1 MITLGQELDMTQFSS
16 KQMKAAFFKIGRREF
31 FMSLIAALV
40 ADQTKFAV
48 SHGSQTYQ
56 LRYIVGSS
64 MYGKIALNDV
74 LSEVR
79 NTGARHIDI
88 WPEYH
93 ANHREQ
99 IEKMG
104 HEQFANMLKL
114 HQVELGILTHYDLGP
129 FGLQDEMRVAKKL
142 GGSMIIC
149 GSRGPGNLKGQT
161 LKMEIRKFIEKMKP
175 HILAA
180 EKTGITI
187 GIENHANS
195 LIDSPDAIRW
205 LAEFTPCRYLGIA
218 LAPYHLPQD
227 PLLIAKCITDIG
239 NRLVHFYAW
248 QYGKGCHKKLP
259 KQQELMQLPGRGEMD
274 FMSIIAALKKI
285 NYCNWTEVFMHP
297 VPRGISILPTAA
309 EVTSEINNA
318 RNYLELCLSREIN
331 GTPT

>member
-1 MITLGQELDMTQFSS
+1 MKKFCGGQIKTDCLRIS
-16 KQMKAAFFKIGRREF
+16 RREF
-31 FMSLIAALV
+31 CLHLSAMLV
-40 ADQTKFAV
+40 ASQAKLAV
-48 SHGSQTYQ
+48 SKVAQTFR

-64 MYGKIALNDV
+64 MYGRMALEDV

-79 NTGARHIDI
+79 STGAKHIDI
-88 WPEYH
+88 WPEHH

-104 HEQFANMLKL
+104 HERFAEMLKQY
-114 HQVELGILTHYDLGP
+114 QVELGILTHYDLGP
-129 FGLQDEMRVAKKL
+129 FGLQAEMRVAKKL

-149 GSRGPGNLKGQT
+149 GSHGPGNLKGQT
-161 LKMEIRKFIEKMKP
+161 LKAAVRKFVEKMKP

-180 EKTGITI
+180 EQMGITV

-227 PLLIAKCITDIG
+227 PTLIAKCITDVG
-239 NRLVHFYAW
+239 YRLVHFYAW
-248 QYGKGCHKKLP
+248 QYGMGCHKKLP

-274 FMSIIAALKKI
+274 FMPIIAALKKI
-285 NYCNWTEVFMHP
+285 NYDGWTEVFMHP
-297 VPRGISILPTAA
+297 VPRGISILPAAA
-309 EVTSEINNA
+309 EVTSAINDA
-318 RNYLELCLSREIN
+318 QKYLELCLSKEIKSK
-331 GTPT
+331 PS